1 MNPPQ
6 SYRMSGGGIQFSQPR
21 ESGLTP
27 FYYDETSSLMNLS
40 NSPSASLMNGA
51 GFNGQIQQLRPSNL
65 TAKGAVAT
73 YDRIISSNK
82 SVRSQQF
89 LINQQQAI

>member
-51 GFNGQIQQLRPSNL
+51 GFNGHM
-65 TAKGAVAT
+65 
-73 YDRIISSNK
+73 
-82 SVRSQQF
+82 
-89 LINQQQAI
+89 